1 MQKQVC
7 SQKLHVEFQD
17 MLVSGAVVWQELTDT
32 MKRLKKSIK
41 DMKDVDVWLIII
53 QVMDV
58 NRMCGPKLGLM
69 QKKKRKSMHEKH

>member
-1 MQKQVC
+1 
-7 SQKLHVEFQD
+7 

-41 DMKDVDVWLIII
+41 DMKGVDVRLIII

-58 NRMCGPKLGLM
+58 NRMCGQKLGETH
-69 QKKKRKSMHEKH
+69 KKNKKLQIVKC